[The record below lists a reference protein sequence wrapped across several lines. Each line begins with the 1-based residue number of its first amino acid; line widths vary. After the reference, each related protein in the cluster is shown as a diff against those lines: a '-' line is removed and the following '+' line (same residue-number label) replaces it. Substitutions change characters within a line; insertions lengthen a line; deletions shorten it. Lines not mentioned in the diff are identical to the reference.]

1 MIFSMFFM
9 IQTSVNLIWKIKFN
23 FVFWNA
29 LLQLKRVT
37 CNIGVTIEF
46 CLQLR

>member
-1 MIFSMFFM
+1 MIFAMFFM
-9 IQTSVNLIWKIKFN
+9 IRVNFIWKTKFN
-23 FVFWNA
+23 FVFWDT